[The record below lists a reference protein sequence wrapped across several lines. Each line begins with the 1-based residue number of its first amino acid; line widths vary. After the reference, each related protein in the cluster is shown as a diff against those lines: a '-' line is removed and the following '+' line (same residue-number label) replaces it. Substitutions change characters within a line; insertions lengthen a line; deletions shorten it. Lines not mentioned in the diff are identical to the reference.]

1 MFQQSMALLLR
12 CSLKITELL
21 QNHLVSALDRGR
33 PWTIIT
39 EGIQINLSAVEKRF
53 QGKFQLMNK
62 TRTTTE
68 RSNKTLYILRIC
80 KKSFSIYKIFVAY
93 LK

>member
-1 MFQQSMALLLR
+1 MALLLR

-39 EGIQINLSAVEKRF
+39 EGIQINLFAVE
-53 QGKFQLMNK
+53 
-62 TRTTTE
+62 T
-68 RSNKTLYILRIC
+68 
-80 KKSFSIYKIFVAY
+80 FSRKIPVDE
-93 LK
+93 